1 MKKTTFW
8 ALLFTAFTCIH
19 CFGQPLSNIYS
30 YPSEQG
36 TNLHIRSL
44 NAGKDLIYHCTNTIY
59 HTFLCQPDR
68 FYFSNLNM
76 NMYKYTIPPAQGTGM
91 SSIIFVIRS
100 SATTASAEAS

>member
-44 NAGKDLIYHCTNTIY
+44 NAGKDLIYHCT
-59 HTFLCQPDR
+59 
-68 FYFSNLNM
+68 
-76 NMYKYTIPPAQGTGM
+76 PPSTTL
-91 SSIIFVIRS
+91 S
-100 SATTASAEAS
+100 SANPTFYTFQTQT

>member
-1 MKKTTFW
+1 MNPTEQSYAMKKTTFW

-44 NAGKDLIYHCTNTIY
+44 NASKDLIYHCTNTIY
-59 HTFLCQPDR
+59 HTFLCKPDQMS
-68 FYFSNLNM
+68 FLNPSVSI
-76 NMYKYTIPPAQGTGM
+76 YKYTIPLLADIT
-91 SSIIFVIRS
+91 
-100 SATTASAEAS
+100 